1 MALILLTTVLWGCA
15 DKPQKDKTETKTPPS
30 EQQQPTQKQGI
41 SLVLPPS
48 QYSAVFNSA
57 EQSLAQFDWMQA
69 SVALQDI
76 PEDGLTPNDRTYI
89 EYLQARIAYIRGD
102 QVQALTQLRRLDQP
116 GINPALRYRV
126 LSFEHYI
133 LEMQGDSLASAQLA
147 DQIMRQAPADT
158 TAAWKR
164 SVWRN
169 LERTDKEQL
178 SAALPAATDPQWHGW
193 LTLALINHETGSA
206 SPDQLKRWRN
216 GNPNHPAANPLPGG
230 LEFLMAPSPGSSKVV
245 IMLPLSG
252 KLAQAG
258 KAVLDGF
265 MAAYY
270 ADSVA
275 AHSTNELVVIDVDAF
290 PSASDAYD
298 EALRMGATIV
308 VGPLSKEAL
317 ADLATRLERPVPIL
331 ALNRIDQVLP
341 ASGSAL
347 VQLSL
352 TPEDEAVSVAELA
365 FGRGARKALIITPAG
380 EWGKKVDAAL
390 RERWTT
396 LGGTVVSDATYSS
409 YDDYSSSVKSA
420 LSLDASEQ
428 RARDIRTVM
437 NTNIEF
443 TPRRR
448 QDLDVVFLLSQNGP
462 EARSIKP
469 LLAFHYAGN
478 LPVYA
483 LSSIYSGVPNERNQ
497 DLNGIQLV
505 EIPWLLGASP
515 ELRVALATGDTNSGN
530 YTRLNALGADAYL
543 VQSEFRRLQ
552 GGADALIRG
561 NIGLLSMDPSLS
573 IKRELSPA
581 TFDAG
586 VLKAQ

>member
-1 MALILLTTVLWGCA
+1 
-15 DKPQKDKTETKTPPS
+15 
-30 EQQQPTQKQGI
+30 
-41 SLVLPPS
+41 
-48 QYSAVFNSA
+48 
-57 EQSLAQFDWMQA
+57 
-69 SVALQDI
+69 
-76 PEDGLTPNDRTYI
+76 
-89 EYLQARIAYIRGD
+89 
-102 QVQALTQLRRLDQP
+102 
-116 GINPALRYRV
+116 
-126 LSFEHYI
+126 
-133 LEMQGDSLASAQLA
+133 
-147 DQIMRQAPADT
+147 
-158 TAAWKR
+158 
-164 SVWRN
+164 
-169 LERTDKEQL
+169 
-178 SAALPAATDPQWHGW
+178 
-193 LTLALINHETGSA
+193 
-206 SPDQLKRWRN
+206 
-216 GNPNHPAANPLPGG
+216 
-230 LEFLMAPSPGSSKVV
+230 
-245 IMLPLSG
+245 
-252 KLAQAG
+252 
-258 KAVLDGF
+258 
-265 MAAYY
+265 
-270 ADSVA
+270 
-275 AHSTNELVVIDVDAF
+275 
-290 PSASDAYD
+290 
-298 EALRMGATIV
+298 
-308 VGPLSKEAL
+308 
-317 ADLATRLERPVPIL
+317 
-331 ALNRIDQVLP
+331 
-341 ASGSAL
+341 
-347 VQLSL
+347 
-352 TPEDEAVSVAELA
+352 VSVAELA